1 VTVRHV
7 QDAVDVAGV
16 LGLWELRGY
25 VLYTIV
31 LDVREEERRSQN
43 HTVDV
48 EQEAFDTHLLNSG
61 FCF

>member
-16 LGLWELRGY
+16 LGLGEFRGD

-31 LDVREEERRSQN
+31 LDVREEE
-43 HTVDV
+43 TIAYED
-48 EQEAFDTHLLNSG
+48 AIDI
-61 FCF
+61 

>member
-16 LGLWELRGY
+16 LSLWELRGD

-31 LDVREEERRSQN
+31 LDVREEETIA
-43 HTVDV
+43 HEDAVDI
-48 EQEAFDTHLLNSG
+48 
-61 FCF
+61 